1 MLTRPLK
8 VDIRWYVVFA
18 IMAMALLTLKDEG
31 IIVVRH
37 LVPICLISCITDF
50 VIIALRDGKRTFP
63 LSALVSWLIISSIM
77 APTQWF
83 YIAPLAAILSKCFIR
98 YSGRHIFNPA
108 AFGLLAANVIFKVPL
123 TWWLV
128 TNVIVIIIFGLF
140 FAYKIKKISLVASVI
155 CSTLIFSVL
164 YSLMKH
170 QPLFANTG
178 ILNFFFVFFM
188 SLEPKTSPV
197 SLRSKVLYG
206 ALIALFG
213 FISLAFI
220 PEYDFMVMSLII
232 ANIGGVILRKVK

>member
-1 MLTRPLK
+1 MFKRPLK

-18 IMAMALLTLKDEG
+18 IIAMALLTLKAEG
-31 IIVVRH
+31 LIVIRH
-37 LVPICLISCITDF
+37 LVPICFISCIADF
-50 VIIALRDGKRTFP
+50 VIIALRDKKRIFP
-63 LSALVSWLIISSIM
+63 LSALVSGLIISSVM

-83 YIAPLAAILSKCFIR
+83 YIAPLAAVLSKHLIR

-128 TNVIVIIIFGLF
+128 TNVTVIIIFGLF
-140 FAYKIKKISLVASVI
+140 FAYRIRKISLVASVI

-164 YSLMKH
+164 YSLIKH
-170 QPLFANTG
+170 QPLFANTA
-178 ILNFFFVFFM
+178 
-188 SLEPKTSPV
+188 PV

-220 PEYDFMVMSLII
+220 PEYDFLVMSLII